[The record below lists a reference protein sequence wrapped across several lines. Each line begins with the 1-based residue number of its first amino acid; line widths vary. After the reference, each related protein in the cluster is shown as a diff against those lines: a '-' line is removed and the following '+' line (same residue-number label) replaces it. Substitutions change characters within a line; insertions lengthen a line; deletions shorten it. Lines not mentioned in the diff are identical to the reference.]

1 MNSSLIIKKQLEKI
15 GNVAVLKD
23 GGWTSM
29 PFKCSLDS
37 LWRKKSSTFNDDV
50 NMTGVKAERYYL
62 FIGPYTHD
70 ITALSDNAVLSV
82 NGKNYAFIRKNGID
96 INDETVYYTGIV
108 REVKEAE
115 YDEY

>member
-15 GNVAVLKD
+15 GSDAVLKD
-23 GGWTSM
+23 GSWTSM

-37 LWRKKSSTFNDDV
+37 LWRKKSSTFDDNV
-50 NMTGVKAERYYL
+50 NMVGINEARYYL
-62 FIGPYTHD
+62 FIGPCTHD
-70 ITALSDNAVLSV
+70 ITALSDNAILSV
-82 NGKNYAFIRKNGID
+82 NGKNYAFLRKNGVD
-96 INDETVYYTGIV
+96 INNQTIYYTGIV